1 MRALRRTPPNFFAA
15 PFGLT
20 GLAGCWQVLA
30 TLAGAPRVIADVL
43 WLLAAVVWVVMLAGY
58 TARALT
64 TPGRL
69 GMDLRDAVLS
79 PFVSLIPIVALQ
91 LGVGLYPYLPQ
102 AARIIVYGAIV
113 VIIGFG
119 GWLTGQWIVGDLDQ
133 DKLHPGY
140 LLPTVAGGLLA
151 STAASVVGQ
160 PTLGRFC
167 FGIGIVCW
175 LMIGSLLLQRLF
187 FRPSLPPALIP
198 TLAIEAAP
206 GPVAGLAWFAL
217 TPGPSIVA
225 YVLAGY
231 ATLMV
236 LVQFRLIPVYARTPF
251 SPTFWAF
258 SFSYAAVVL
267 VALRWLQY
275 TALPGRAALAWVLVL
290 ALTGLIAAIAI
301 RSVRALAQ
309 GKYFPPP

>member
-30 TLAGAPRVIADVL
+30 TMAGAPRVIADVL
-43 WLLAAVVWVVMLAGY
+43 WLLAAVVWVVLLAGY
-58 TARALT
+58 TARVLT

-69 GMDLRDAVLS
+69 GMDVRDAVLS
-79 PFVSLIPIVALQ
+79 PFVSLVPIVALQ
-91 LGVGLYPYLPQ
+91 LGVGLHPYLPQ
-102 AARIIVYGAIV
+102 AARIVIYTAIV
-113 VIIGFG
+113 IIIGFG
-119 GWLTGQWIVGDLDQ
+119 GWVTGQWIVGDLDQ

-151 STAASVVGQ
+151 SSAASTVGQ
-160 PTLGRFC
+160 SALARFC
-167 FGIGIVCW
+167 FGLGIVCW

-217 TPGPSIVA
+217 TPGPSFVG
-225 YVLAGY
+225 YMLAGY
-231 ATLMV
+231 AALMV

-251 SPTFWAF
+251 GPTFWAF

-267 VALRWLQY
+267 VSLRWMQA
-275 TALPGRAALAWVLVL
+275 TDLPGRAVLAWVLVL
-290 ALTGLIAAIAI
+290 GLTGLVTTIAV
-301 RSVRALAQ
+301 RSVRSLAR
-309 GKYFPPP
+309 GTYFPPP